1 MIKKI
6 FFNTFLFFLILL
18 PCISISAFALTN
30 ISEVAIEEV
39 TSNSLENMPN
49 KIYLTFDDGI
59 APQLTKQFVD
69 MLNKHNVKGTFFLI
83 GNTLAENQKDLQD
96 LINSGHAIGVHSF
109 THESH
114 LLYRSKDAF
123 IKEMLKTRDEIENLT
138 GIKTNLLRFPFGSK
152 NHVFKLDTDLE
163 QRLHDLNFRI
173 FDWNVD
179 TNDGVYPN
187 NSPYKIYKA
196 SLSDKN
202 EVILLMHCTSLN
214 KNSLIALDDIIPH
227 YKSKNYSFEVLTDET
242 PEIYSLKNA
251 KKQGNS

>member
-6 FFNTFLFFLILL
+6 FFNTILFFLIFLSSNL
-18 PCISISAFALTN
+18 ISAMAITN
-30 ISEVAIEEV
+30 ISEIDLEEA
-39 TSNSLENMPN
+39 TSNTLENTTK

-59 APQLTKQFVD
+59 SPQLTKQFVD
-69 MLNKHNVKGTFFLI
+69 MLNKHQVKGTFFLI
-83 GNTLAENQKDLQD
+83 GNTLADNQKDLND
-96 LINSGHAIGVHSF
+96 LVKAGHAIGVHSY
-109 THESH
+109 THESN

-123 IKEMLKTRDEIENLT
+123 IKEMIKTREEIKNLT
-138 GIKTNLLRFPFGSK
+138 GITTNLLRFPFGSK
-152 NHVFKLDTDLE
+152 NNVFKLDADLE
-163 QRLHDLNFRI
+163 KKLHDLNFKI

-179 TNDGVYPN
+179 TNDGVCPN

-227 YKSKNYSFEVLTDET
+227 YKNKNYSFEILTDQT
-242 PEIYSLKNA
+242 PEIYSLKNS
-251 KKQGNS
+251 KK

>member
-1 MIKKI
+1 MLKKI
-6 FFNTFLFFLILL
+6 FFNTFLIFLILCSL
-18 PCISISAFALTN
+18 NLISASALTN
-30 ISEVAIEEV
+30 ISEIDIEDAI
-39 TSNSLENMPN
+39 SNNLENVPN

-59 APQLTKQFVD
+59 SPQLTKQFVD
-69 MLNKHNVKGTFFLI
+69 MLNKHEVKGTFFLI
-83 GNTLAENQKDLQD
+83 GNTLVDNQKDLKE
-96 LINSGHAIGVHSF
+96 LVNSGHAIGVHSF

-114 LLYRSKDAF
+114 LLYKSKDAF
-123 IKEMLKTRDEIENLT
+123 IKEMIKTRDEIENLT

-152 NHVFKLDTDLE
+152 NNVFRLDKDLE

-202 EVILLMHCTSLN
+202 EIILLMHCTSLN

-227 YKSKNYSFEVLTDET
+227 YKNKNYSFEILTDET

-251 KKQGNS
+251 KK